1 MSLLNPFAWF
11 ARASAGKT
19 AAEDDPRF
27 SRRAADSSD
36 VAMDDGFSLRMPAEL
51 KTLGLRR
58 ARALGFST
66 MGEYARFLITVDCMD
81 EDDVDILPSR
91 LRDLVIQKG
100 RGGNEAR

>member
-19 AAEDDPRF
+19 AAEDDPQF

-51 KTLGLRR
+51 KTLGPRR